1 MGGLPPEDVDAFVA
15 GRLVLADLAAKASVS
30 PQAASKW
37 LRRRGLGRSPTAP
50 SAGLAGATTAP
61 LRAGAAGAAPPP
73 TGTPAAALS
82 RHEALADLGHDQ
94 AALRSVACGALIAAV
109 ARANHLLAGTEPL
122 GPSGLKGIVAAV
134 VAATETLS
142 RLGALVLD
150 EGDAKK
156 PTELHVRV
164 MTAEETAAIVAGH
177 EADDQMIEAAQDD
190 QAAPTLAGSVAAI
203 RESPDGRLS
212 NRATPSGV
220 AITHPFR
227 G

>member
-1 MGGLPPEDVDAFVA
+1 MGGLPPAVIDAFVA
-15 GRLVLADLAAKASVS
+15 GRMTLADLAAKASVTK
-30 PQAASKW
+30 QAASRW
-37 LRRRGLGRSPTAP
+37 LRRRSLGRSLTAP
-50 SAGLAGATTAP
+50 STGTAGATTAP
-61 LRAGAAGAAPPP
+61 PRAGAVGASSPP
-73 TGTPAAALS
+73 TGAPAAALP
-82 RHEALADLGHDQ
+82 RHEALEGLGHDQ
-94 AALRSVACGALIAAV
+94 AALRSVAAGALIAAV

-134 VAATETLS
+134 VAATEILA

-150 EGDAKK
+150 DDDTKK

-190 QAAPTLAGSVAAI
+190 QVAPASAADPAPRSDAPLH
-203 RESPDGRLS
+203 
-212 NRATPSGV
+212 NRATPSRV